1 MMTGIIIQAR
11 CGSSRLPNKM
21 VLPFYQNQSIL
32 SILLS
37 RLKKKITS
45 TPIIVATTT
54 NPKDNLITAICKQ
67 HNIPYYRGS
76 ENDVLQRFIDAAE
89 FYGLNKVIRICADNP
104 FLALDDLQQ
113 LIETITTASDDYIAF
128 VTSQG
133 IPTIKTH
140 YGFWGAAVT
149 LTTLNKIKGFT
160 SEPSYHEHV
169 TNFIY
174 SHPELFQISYL
185 PIPIEIETEPLRL
198 TVDTEEDFKL
208 QQQIFTEAV
217 NHKIEFIPENIV
229 KIIKKHPD
237 YFQIMAEQ
245 IKKNSK

>member
-1 MMTGIIIQAR
+1 MGR
-11 CGSSRLPNKM
+11 SSYL
-21 VLPFYQNQSIL
+21 
-32 SILLS
+32 
-37 RLKKKITS
+37 
-45 TPIIVATTT
+45 
-54 NPKDNLITAICKQ
+54 
-67 HNIPYYRGS
+67 
-76 ENDVLQRFIDAAE
+76 AA
-89 FYGLNKVIRICADNP
+89 
-104 FLALDDLQQ
+104 
-113 LIETITTASDDYIAF
+113 
-128 VTSQG
+128 
-133 IPTIKTH
+133 
-140 YGFWGAAVT
+140 
-149 LTTLNKIKGFT
+149 LNKIKELT
-160 SEPSYHEHV
+160 SKPLYQEHV

-208 QQQIFTEAV
+208 QQQIFAEAV